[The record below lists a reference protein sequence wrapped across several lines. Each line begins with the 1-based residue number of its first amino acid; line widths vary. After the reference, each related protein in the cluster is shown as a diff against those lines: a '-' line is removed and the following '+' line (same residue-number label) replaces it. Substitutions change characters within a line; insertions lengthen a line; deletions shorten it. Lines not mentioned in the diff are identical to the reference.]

1 MKKYIFLFF
10 LFVIKIFAV
19 DVETLVKEL
28 DIVPA
33 KKASIQW
40 ERVFTS
46 KRKMKR
52 YGLDHLTDEEKT
64 VLKEYLI
71 SHAADSDKPKFAG
84 DL

>member
-1 MKKYIFLFF
+1 MRNIFLSF
-10 LFVIKIFAV
+10 LFVMNLFAV
-19 DVETLVKEL
+19 DAETLVKEL
-28 DIVPA
+28 KLVPA

-52 YGLDHLTDEEKT
+52 YGIENLSDEEKT
-64 VLKEYLI
+64 VLKEYLV